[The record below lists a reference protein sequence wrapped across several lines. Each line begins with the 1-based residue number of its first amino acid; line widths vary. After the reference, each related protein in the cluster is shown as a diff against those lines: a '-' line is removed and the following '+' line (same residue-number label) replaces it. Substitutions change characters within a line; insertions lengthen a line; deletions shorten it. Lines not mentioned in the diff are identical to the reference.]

1 MKTFQIEVGGK
12 PLTIE
17 VGRLALQANGAVVV
31 SYGDT
36 IVLVTACVGGAR
48 EGVDFLPLTVDYEE
62 RLYAAGKI
70 PGSFIRREGRP
81 GQEATLAS
89 RLVDRPLRPL
99 FPKGFHNEVQIVI
112 TTLSSDQENEP
123 DILAIIGAS
132 AALTISEIPFFGPIS
147 ATRVGYKDGKFIVNP
162 TYTQLND
169 SLIELTVAGSSEAVA
184 MLEAGAKEAPESLIL
199 DAIKFAQEINSRV
212 IKLQDEIRAACGKPK
227 MEFTPTPVNPELV
240 KAAESLLGVR
250 MADAVKISDRQEREQ
265 TVEKIKKEVSEAL
278 GDKYPTLEKQAILES
293 KLKTE
298 IRNRVLKDGVRFGG
312 RGFNE
317 IRPITM
323 EVGILPR
330 THGSGLFTRGQT
342 QVLTIA
348 TLGSRREEQLLDGL
362 SQDETKRFMHHYNF
376 PSFSTG
382 EVKRMIGPGRREIG
396 HGALVERALLPI
408 IPDEQSFPYTI
419 RLVSEVLSSSGSTSQ
434 ASVCASS
441 LSLMDAGVPIKTPVA
456 GVAIGLITDDTGR
469 HEILTDIEGWE
480 DAYGDMDFKA
490 AGTMEGLTAL
500 QMDIK
505 LRGVSF
511 EIIEKA
517 FSRAR
522 DARLQILDKMKATI
536 ATSRDELSK
545 YAPRMYKITIPVDK
559 IGAIIGPGGK
569 TIRSITE
576 ETKTT
581 IDVQND
587 GTVIVGSPNEESAQK
602 AIHQI
607 EGLTRDVELGTIYT
621 GKVTRLFN
629 FGAMVEI
636 LPGKEGMVHI
646 SEMADYRVAKV
657 EDVVKVGDEIM
668 VKVIEVDRQGRIN
681 LSRRAVFDDPKRG
694 TAPPSNTPR
703 GSGPAGQSPRPPSPP
718 FRQPFRG
725 PGGSGPG
732 FRSRQ
737 SPPEGENGD

>member
-1 MKTFQIEVGGK
+1 MKTYQIELDGK

-17 VGRLALQANGAVVV
+17 LGKLALQANGAVTV

-36 IVLVTACVGGAR
+36 VVLVTACVGGLR
-48 EGVDFLPLTVDYEE
+48 EGVDFLPLTIDYEE

-132 AALTISEIPFFGPIS
+132 AALTVSEIPFSGPIG
-147 ATRVGYKDGKFIVNP
+147 ATRIGYIDGKFIINP
-162 TYTQLND
+162 TYTQLNN
-169 SLIELTVAGSSEAVA
+169 SQIELTVAGTREAVV
-184 MLEAGAKEAPESLIL
+184 MLEAGAKEAPEPRMLE
-199 DAIKFAQEINSRV
+199 AIKFAQEINQHI
-212 IKLQDEIRAACGKPK
+212 IKLQDEIRAECGKPK
-227 MEFTPTPVNPELV
+227 MIFTTPSVNPELS
-240 KAAESLLGVR
+240 ASIESLLNGRLAEAVR
-250 MADAVKISDRQEREQ
+250 MPDRQKREEA
-265 TVEKIKKEVSEAL
+265 VASIKNEVTDNL
-278 GDKYPTLEKQAILES
+278 GDKYPKLEVQAILES

-348 TLGSRREEQLLDGL
+348 TLGSRRQEQLLDGL
-362 SQDETKRFMHHYNF
+362 SQEETKRFMHHYNF

-396 HGALVERALLPI
+396 HGALVERALLPV

-456 GVAIGLITDDTGR
+456 GVAIGLITDNTGR
-469 HEILTDIEGWE
+469 YEILTDIEGWE

-490 AGTMEGLTAL
+490 AGTAEGLTAL

-505 LRGVSF
+505 LQGVSF
-511 EIIEKA
+511 EIVEKA
-517 FSRAR
+517 MSRAHE
-522 DARLQILDKMKATI
+522 ARHHILVKMKETI
-536 ATSRDELSK
+536 ATSRDVLSK
-545 YAPRMYKITIPVDK
+545 YAPRMFKITIPVDK
-559 IGAIIGPGGK
+559 IGAVIGPGGK

-587 GTVIVGSPNEESAQK
+587 GTIIVGSPNEEAAQK

-607 EGLTRDVELGTIYT
+607 EGLTRDIELGTIYT

-646 SEMADYRVAKV
+646 SELADYRVAKV
-657 EDVVKVGDEIM
+657 EDVAKVGDEIM
-668 VKVIEVDRQGRIN
+668 VKVIEIDRQGRIN
-681 LSRRAVFDDPKRG
+681 LSRRAVFDDSKRV
-694 TAPPSNTPR
+694 APQHGPPQR
-703 GSGPAGQSPRPPSPP
+703 GGMPAGQPSQP
-718 FRQPFRG
+718 FRQPFRR
-725 PGGSGPG
+725 PGGGGPG
-732 FRSRQ
+732 FRNRQ
-737 SPPEGENGD
+737 SPPTEGENGD